1 MEIVTKYPPV
11 REEQILTL
19 LQEFDAEFV
28 PRLSQRTDLP
38 AYASRLAEHAVW
50 IFAYENGVMTGHC
63 AVYMNQKDCAFI
75 SSIAVKKARQGRG
88 TGSLLWKR
96 TQEEALV
103 RGIPSIALKVYDKNA
118 AGIRFYER
126 HGCHMTKREGEWLTM
141 CKKVAE

>member
-63 AVYMNQKDCAFI
+63 AVY
-75 SSIAVKKARQGRG
+75 
-88 TGSLLWKR
+88 
-96 TQEEALV
+96 EAEGLC
-103 RGIPSIALKVYDKNA
+103 VYQLHCGKEGA
-118 AGIRFYER
+118 AGQGNRQPALETDA
-126 HGCHMTKREGEWLTM
+126 GGGACKRDSLYRTEG
-141 CKKVAE
+141 V